1 MNEKKQLSESCSLT
15 VKELTKK
22 MNDALSSQEER
33 HKVELKKAIDK
44 QTASEKIKKDRWVD
58 LKTKKIKV
66 NNIYFNILL
75 FNALPLKCYN
85 CCEYRR

>member
-66 NNIYFNILL
+66 NINFIILFSIYTL
-75 FNALPLKCYN
+75 FKGYN
-85 CCEYRR
+85 FYKYRR

>member
-1 MNEKKQLSESCSLT
+1 
-15 VKELTKK
+15 
-22 MNDALSSQEER
+22 MNDALASQEER

-66 NNIYFNILL
+66 IRYFYL
-75 FNALPLKCYN
+75 N
-85 CCEYRR
+85 CCVLYWKLKHKRIYVCS

>member
-1 MNEKKQLSESCSLT
+1 
-15 VKELTKK
+15 
-22 MNDALSSQEER
+22 MNDALLSQEER

-66 NNIYFNILL
+66 SINFILL
-75 FNALPLKCYN
+75 SNFYLFTLFKGNNFYK
-85 CCEYRR
+85 YRR

>member
-1 MNEKKQLSESCSLT
+1 
-15 VKELTKK
+15 
-22 MNDALSSQEER
+22 MNDALSNQEER

-66 NNIYFNILL
+66 NINFILL
-75 FNALPLKCYN
+75 FIHYLKVTTFIN
-85 CCEYRR
+85 TGDDN

>member
-1 MNEKKQLSESCSLT
+1 
-15 VKELTKK
+15 

-66 NNIYFNILL
+66 NIYFNILL
-75 FNALPLKCYN
+75 FNALALGT
-85 CCEYRR
+85 